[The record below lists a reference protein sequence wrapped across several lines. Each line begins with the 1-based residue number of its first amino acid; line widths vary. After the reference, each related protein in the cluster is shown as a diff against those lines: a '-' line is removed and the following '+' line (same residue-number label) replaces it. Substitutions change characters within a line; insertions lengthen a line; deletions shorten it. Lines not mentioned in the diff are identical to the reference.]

1 MKKILYLLAF
11 IVLLIGCSTT
21 RRTVV
26 IDHITETHYIDST
39 RWHDSTIYYT
49 IPIERYRDYTS
60 LLDTL
65 HIETTMASAQA
76 YVDTTTNT
84 LKGSIEN
91 KQDSLKTVVKWKERI
106 IQKDSLVY
114 QEVPVE
120 VPVEVTKY
128 PKSYWWFMGFTLLA
142 GIYFGLKVFLKV
154 LNHGFNIKFYLNLCK

>member
-65 HIETTMASAQA
+65 HMETTMASAEA
-76 YVDTTTNT
+76 FVDTTTNT

-106 IQKDSLVY
+106 IYKDSI
-114 QEVPVE
+114 QIKEVPVE
-120 VPVEVTKY
+120 VEVVKTVTKY
-128 PKSYWWFMGFTLLA
+128 PKTYWVFMIISILA
-142 GIYFGLKVFLKV
+142 LVLVAFKIYMK
-154 LNHGFNIKFYLNLCK
+154 IKI

>member
-65 HIETTMASAQA
+65 HMETTMASAEA
-76 YVDTTTNT
+76 FVDTTTNT

-106 IQKDSLVY
+106 IYKDSI
-114 QEVPVE
+114 QIKEVPVE
-120 VPVEVTKY
+120 VEVPIEIVKY
-128 PKSYWWFMGFTLLA
+128 PKTYWVFMAISILA
-142 GIYFGLKVFLKV
+142 LVLVAFKIYMK
-154 LNHGFNIKFYLNLCK
+154 IKI